1 MTPRPLPT
9 REQLPYALYTAAQVR
24 ALDQAA
30 IASHCPG
37 AELIQRAGQAA
48 YDLLRRRWPAAR
60 RLSVLCGPG
69 NNGGDGY
76 VVARLAQ
83 GDGLE
88 VRVLQLGDESRLS
101 PEATQ
106 MREAWRQSGGSGA
119 AFRELPRNTDLIV
132 DALLGIGLER
142 PLAGDWAAAVQA
154 VNAQR
159 APVLAID
166 IPSGLHADTGR
177 VLGYAVRATATL
189 SFIGLKQG
197 LFTGAGPEYGG
208 EIHFASLGI
217 PASIYG
223 REILAARRLDWA
235 KIACQVPRRPRDAH
249 KGDLGHVLVVG
260 GASGFSG
267 AARLAGE
274 GALRAGAGLVSV
286 ATHPAHAAVLNLGRP
301 ELMVAAVTTPGDLA
315 PLLARATVVAIGPG
329 LGQGPWGRELLPP
342 VLAAGKPLV
351 LDADALN
358 WLAQHAMRREDW
370 VLTPHP
376 GEAARLLGCSPAEV
390 QADRF
395 SAVRRLRDA
404 FGGTLV
410 LKGAGTLVM
419 GAGRRPPGVCSQGNP
434 GMASG
439 GSGDVLTGMVAA
451 FLARGLAAEDAA
463 EAAVCLHAAAGDAAA
478 RAGEQGMLASDLIAA
493 IRPTLNQV
501 EVQP

>member
-1 MTPRPLPT
+1 MTPRPLPH

-37 AELIQRAGQAA
+37 AELMQRAGQAA
-48 YDLLRRRWPAAR
+48 YDLLRQRWPGAR
-60 RLSVLCGPG
+60 RLTVLCGPG

-76 VVARLAQ
+76 VVARLAR

-88 VRVLQLGDESRLS
+88 VRVLQLGDEGHSSL
-101 PEATQ
+101 EATQ
-106 MREAWRQSGGSGA
+106 MREAWRQAGGDCE
-119 AFRELPRNTDLIV
+119 AFRELPRNTELIV

-142 PLAGDWAAAVQA
+142 PLTGDWASAVQA
-154 VNAQR
+154 INAQR

-177 VLGYAVRATATL
+177 VLGCAVRATATL

-197 LFTGAGPEYGG
+197 LFTGAGPEFCG
-208 EIHFASLGI
+208 EIHFAGLGI
-217 PASIYG
+217 PASLYG

-235 KIACQVPRRPRDAH
+235 KIASQVPRRPRDAH

-260 GASGFSG
+260 GAPGFSG

-301 ELMVAAVTTPGDLA
+301 ELMVAAVTTITDLA
-315 PLLARATVVAIGPG
+315 PLLARATAVAIGPG
-329 LGQGPWGRELLPP
+329 LGQDPWWRELLTP
-342 VLAAGKPLV
+342 VLASGKPLV

-358 WLAQHAMRREDW
+358 WLARHPLRREDW

-376 GEAARLLGCSPAEV
+376 GEAARLLGCTPAEV

-395 SAVRRLRDA
+395 NAARRLRDA

-419 GAGRRPPGVCSQGNP
+419 GTGRRPPGICSQGNP

-463 EAAVCLHAAAGDAAA
+463 EVAVCLHAAAGDAAA

-493 IRPTLNQV
+493 IRPTLNPV
-501 EVQP
+501 EAQP